1 MVSNG
6 MQPSKPATRMVARP
20 VPFAVGRTRF
30 IMRRFGN
37 WIIMVVGVI
46 VSPRMVVGRWSL
58 LIPMDPAD
66 RRAPH
71 LVAKGI
77 PRQLIAN
84 CGDDDD
90 DQ

>member
-6 MQPSKPATRMVARP
+6 MRPSKPATRMVARP
-20 VPFAVGRTRF
+20 VPFAAGRTRF

-37 WIIMVVGVI
+37 WITMVGVI
-46 VSPRMVVGRWSL
+46 VYPRMVVGQWSL

-71 LVAKGI
+71 LVAKGM
-77 PRQLIAN
+77 PRQLIVGMTTTTN
-84 CGDDDD
+84 
-90 DQ
+90 